1 MSMVFLEMLTP
12 TFQEEGTGG
21 HSTIR
26 DVQGAELPTSK
37 SGVSGGKFRFFP
49 CILNVCEEAI
59 IIICYC
65 TE

>member
-1 MSMVFLEMLTP
+1 MFMVFLEMLTSI
-12 TFQEEGTGG
+12 FQEEGTGE
-21 HSTIR
+21 HSTIQ

-49 CILNVCEEAI
+49 CILNVCEEGI
-59 IIICYC
+59 ITICYC